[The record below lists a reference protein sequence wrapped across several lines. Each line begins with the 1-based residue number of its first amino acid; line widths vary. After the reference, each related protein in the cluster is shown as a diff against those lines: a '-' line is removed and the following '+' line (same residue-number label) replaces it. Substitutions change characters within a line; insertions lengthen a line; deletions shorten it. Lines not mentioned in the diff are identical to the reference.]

1 MIRTEKYTGSE
12 IAREIEKNIVDNELA
27 TGIRLPTGPRL
38 ASRYSV
44 SLKTVERAMTRLQ
57 KKGLISRVR
66 GKGTFVLSSRT
77 ELKRIRIGFFSFIR
91 SQGYVLDSELTRYA
105 AFTYLQEHLTRKMSE
120 QGYRLEK
127 IEEDANKKENLR
139 LLHTRLEKYDII
151 LSPAGVLETAD
162 EYLRKCKCQI
172 ILILDDMVHHGPWH
186 QVVYDY
192 RPGFRKAIQLLR
204 SKGFSKILVAGFA
217 NEETSKRRI
226 RIFKEE
232 ALRMGIP
239 EGNLPEYEAPK
250 SPLSKFPSGQA
261 CAEYYLKNKMFD
273 HAIFS
278 TSDFLTIGMYDIFR
292 KNNVV
297 PGRDLKLI
305 SYDNFEGRIGGPEF
319 QYGITGITHPQDEKI
334 QAILAMLD
342 SLEKIPSGGAFYK
355 TFFVPATELV
365 VRSST

>member
-1 MIRTEKYTGSE
+1 MIRTKKYTGSE
-12 IAREIEKNIVDNELA
+12 IAREVEKNIVDNELA
-27 TGIRLPTGPRL
+27 AGIRLPTGPRL
-38 ASRYSV
+38 AARYSV
-44 SLKTVERAMTRLQ
+44 SLKTVERAMSRLQ

-77 ELKRIRIGFFSFIR
+77 ELKKKRIGFFSFLHPDTNI
-91 SQGYVLDSELTRYA
+91 LDSDITRYA
-105 AFTYLQEHLTRKMSE
+105 AYTYLEEQLARKMSE
-120 QGYRLEK
+120 QGYKLEQIK
-127 IEEDANKKENLR
+127 ENSNDKENLR
-139 LLHTRLEKYDII
+139 LLHTRLEKYDIV
-151 LSPAGVLETAD
+151 LTPAGVLETAD
-162 EYLRKCKCQI
+162 EYLRKCKCRI
-172 ILILDDMVHHGPWH
+172 ILILDDVVHHGPWH

-204 SKGFSKILVAGFA
+204 SKGFSKILIVGFE
-217 NEETSKRRI
+217 NDETSKHRI
-226 RIFKEE
+226 RIFREE
-232 ALRMGIP
+232 ALQLGIP
-239 EGNLPEYEAPK
+239 EENLPEYEAPQ
-250 SPLSKFPSGQA
+250 SPLSKFPSGQS

-292 KNNVV
+292 KNNVI

-305 SYDNFEGRIGGPEF
+305 SYDNFEGRIGGADF

-355 TFFVPATELV
+355 TYFVPAHELI